1 MQIDISRLDE
11 RIRKLQEVRKIA
23 ADPEFATIL
32 SDFVDTEEA
41 VGPPVFNPNVETA
54 LKPNMETAFNPNLET
69 AFGVRLK
76 R

>member
-1 MQIDISRLDE
+1 MQIDIQRLDE
-11 RIRKLQEVRKIA
+11 RIRKLQEVRRIA

-32 SDFVDTEEA
+32 LDIVDTEEA
-41 VGPPVFNPNVETA
+41 VGPSVSNPKVEPAFNPNVETA
-54 LKPNMETAFNPNLET
+54 LKPNLDT